1 MEIKKIRPCFAV
13 EDIYKTIIFY
23 RKLGFEL
30 EYAVPESEKKAVKE
44 VNQDGAYIFAMMKK
58 DGVALMFERIDILV
72 EEVPYFRYI
81 PMGAS
86 VSFYM
91 VIEKIDDFYK
101 KIKDKVE
108 VIEELKEKYYGMKEF
123 YIKDCNGYVLC
134 FGENIKT

>member
-1 MEIKKIRPCFAV
+1 
-13 EDIYKTIIFY
+13 
-23 RKLGFEL
+23 
-30 EYAVPESEKKAVKE
+30 
-44 VNQDGAYIFAMMKK
+44 MMKK

-123 YIKDCNGYVLC
+123 YIKDCNGYALC
-134 FGENIKT
+134 FGETIKT